1 MRRRDFARVCLLT
14 SVLALGA
21 CMRSAPRTARQPP
34 QIVFEESSFD
44 FGRVPRGTV
53 VEHRFAVR
61 NAGGLRL
68 TIDKLRSA
76 CGCVAAVVP
85 APMLRPGATG
95 TVDVR
100 YDTSRDAGPETRSV
114 TVYSNDPR
122 HPVTTLTL
130 TGEVASDVAI
140 DPAELY
146 VGRVRRGEAAATQL
160 RVRLAPPIPA
170 DAAVIEAAGAVIT
183 AQLSGVDGTQNT
195 RRIRVEIRPDAPAG
209 PFREEITLRIAN
221 AQPGV
226 VTIPVVGRVEDD
238 GGTAPQP

>member
-1 MRRRDFARVCLLT
+1 MRRRDLARACALM
-14 SVLALGA
+14 SMLALGG

-34 QIVFEESSFD
+34 QIVFEETSVD

-68 TIDKLRSA
+68 TIDNLRSA
-76 CGCVAAVVP
+76 CGCVAAVAP

-95 TVDVR
+95 TLDVR

-130 TGEVASDVAI
+130 TGEVMSDIAT

-146 VGRVRRGEAAATQL
+146 VGRVRRAQAAVTEV
-160 RVRLAPPIPA
+160 RVRLASSIPA
-170 DAAVIEAAGAVIT
+170 DAAVVETTGAAIT
-183 AQLSGVDGTQNT
+183 ARLSGVDAALNN

-209 PFREEITLRIAN
+209 PFRDEITLRVAE
-221 AQPGV
+221 AQPGM

-238 GGTAPQP
+238 GGRAPQP